1 MAPRDTN
8 SEPTWRQKLVNV
20 AGRGLGYKDR
30 DGVFRSISNFS
41 IKCVAPISLQAK
53 NLKGEQELK

>member
-30 DGVFRSISNFS
+30 DGVFRSISNLS
-41 IKCVAPISLQAK
+41 IKSVAPISISL
-53 NLKGEQELK
+53 QELK